1 MRHPKDRSF
10 FFPHRILPVQYCANA
25 VSFFTLCI
33 AKCIAIG
40 YDLDVGSLTQIR
52 RKPEPAHI
60 EHQALDNLRYIRK
73 TMESAGSFTAVPGK
87 GGIAMGVIALAASA
101 LAALQTRPEN
111 WLAIWLCA
119 AFSALVVG
127 VAAARHKAGP
137 AALSGPARKFVLA
150 LLPACFAGAVL
161 TLLFARHGL
170 FTEIPALWLLL
181 YGAAVISGG
190 SFSVR
195 VIPVMGIC
203 FLALGTAAV
212 FTPAAWG
219 NWMLAAGFGSLQ
231 IAFGI
236 VIARRFGG

>member
-1 MRHPKDRSF
+1 M
-10 FFPHRILPVQYCANA
+10 
-25 VSFFTLCI
+25 
-33 AKCIAIG
+33 
-40 YDLDVGSLTQIR
+40 QIKR
-52 RKPEPAHI
+52 RPEPARI
-60 EHQALDNLRYIRK
+60 EHQAFDNLRYIRQ

-87 GGIAMGVIALAASA
+87 GGIAMGIIALVASA
-101 LAALQTRPEN
+101 LAAAQGRPET
-111 WLAIWLCA
+111 WLAVWLSA
-119 AFSALVVG
+119 ALAAVIVG

-161 TLLFARHGL
+161 TLLFARRGL

-195 VIPVMGIC
+195 VVPVMGIC

-212 FTPAAWG
+212 FTPPTWG
-219 NWMLAAGFGSLQ
+219 NWMLAAGFGVLQ
-231 IAFGI
+231 ICFGI

>member
-1 MRHPKDRSF
+1 MGS
-10 FFPHRILPVQYCANA
+10 
-25 VSFFTLCI
+25 VSP
-33 AKCIAIG
+33 
-40 YDLDVGSLTQIR
+40 IR
-52 RKPEPAHI
+52 RRLEPVRI
-60 EHQALDNLRYIRK
+60 ENQALDNLRYIRQ

-87 GGIAMGVIALAASA
+87 GGVAMGVIALLASL
-101 LAALQTRPEN
+101 LAYVQTRPER
-111 WLAIWLCA
+111 WLAVWLCA
-119 AFSALVVG
+119 ALLALVAG
-127 VAAARHKAGP
+127 VAAARMKAGP
-137 AALSGPARKFVLA
+137 EALSGPARKFVLA

-161 TLLFARHGL
+161 TLLFVRHGL

-190 SFSVR
+190 TFSVR

-212 FTPAAWG
+212 FTPPVWG
-219 NWMLAAGFGSLQ
+219 NWMLAAGFGATQ